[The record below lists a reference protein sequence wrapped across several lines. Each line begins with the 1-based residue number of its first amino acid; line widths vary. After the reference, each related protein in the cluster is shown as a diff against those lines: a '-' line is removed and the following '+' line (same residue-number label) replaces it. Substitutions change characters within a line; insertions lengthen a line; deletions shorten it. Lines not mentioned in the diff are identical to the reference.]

1 MKRNRLLIFGAGVL
15 CLTGAWR
22 VTVYAQT
29 LGGTVAA
36 VGAGTT
42 LGAVGGSGL
51 LTPGQ
56 YAAPA
61 TRAMNRAGQGD
72 GGAGVGGAGVGGAT
86 GGGAAGG
93 GGSITTTTTVTV
105 RPAKP
110 LNWGASNGD
119 EMVNQLMTAPRASRR
134 ATASSSRNARR
145 IARMT
150 KAQRSRMINAKYQK
164 PAVGY
169 LSWYLKEDRYKVTS
183 KVWQFVTTPNDRY
196 YYRPWAPSMRTR
208 SAARVIGFHTWQDAM
223 IAGYRPDPVSKPE
236 PSTQL
241 MNLAALTRGPMLS
254 TYFEYVYAGQITP
267 STFDANYR
275 YVQYVANTV
284 RSHSHTR
291 HLVGETV
298 EKVLGAAMGQNELP
312 TTVGPPLPQ
321 VQSGTINGA
330 GGAMPSPIISGG
342 ANPST
347 PPGLQAGSTDR
358 REEDYNRFGNN
369 AAGLARK
376 PGP

>member
-1 MKRNRLLIFGAGVL
+1 MKRKRLLILGAGVL
-15 CLTGAWR
+15 CLTAAWR

-29 LGGTVAA
+29 LGEVGAA
-36 VGAGTT
+36 AAAGTT
-42 LGAVGGSGL
+42 LGAAGGSGL
-51 LTPGQ
+51 LAPSQ

-61 TRAMNRAGQGD
+61 TNAMNRAGQGGGD
-72 GGAGVGGAGVGGAT
+72 GAGA
-86 GGGAAGG
+86 GGGAAAPGG
-93 GGSITTTTTVTV
+93 ATTTTVTV

-110 LNWGASNGD
+110 LSWGNSNGD
-119 EMVNQLMTAPRASRR
+119 EMVNQLTRAPRRV
-134 ATASSSRNARR
+134 TASSSRNARR

-150 KAQRSRMINAKYQK
+150 KAQRSRLINAKYKK

-183 KVWQFVTTPNDRY
+183 KVWQFVTTPNDKF

-208 SAARVIGFHTWQDAM
+208 NASRVIGFHTWQDAM

-236 PSTQL
+236 PGPQL
-241 MNLAALTRGPMLS
+241 ANLASLTRGPMLS
-254 TYFEYVYAGQITP
+254 SYFEYVYAGQITP
-267 STFDANYR
+267 AIFDANYR
-275 YVQYVANTV
+275 YVRYVANTV

-312 TTVGPPLPQ
+312 TSVGPPLPQ
-321 VQSGTINGA
+321 VQSGTINGSTT
-330 GGAMPSPIISGG
+330 MPSPIIGGG
-342 ANPST
+342 ANPSA
-347 PPGLQAGSTDR
+347 PPALQAGGTEK

>member
-1 MKRNRLLIFGAGVL
+1 MKRKRLLIFISAVL
-15 CLTGAWR
+15 CLTSAWR

-36 VGAGTT
+36 MGAGTT

-51 LTPGQ
+51 LTPSQ

-61 TRAMNRAGQGD
+61 TNAMKRAGQG
-72 GGAGVGGAGVGGAT
+72 GGDAT
-86 GGGAAGG
+86 GGGVGAVGG
-93 GGSITTTTTVTV
+93 GGITTTTTTTTVTT

-110 LNWGASNGD
+110 LNWGTSNGD
-119 EMVNQLMTAPRASRR
+119 EMVNQLMTSPRASRR

-145 IARMT
+145 ISRMT

-183 KVWQFVTTPNDRY
+183 KVWQFVTTPNDKF

-208 SAARVIGFHTWQDAM
+208 NASRVIGFHTWQDAM
-223 IAGYRPDPVSKPE
+223 VAGYRPDPVSKPE
-236 PSTQL
+236 PSIQL
-241 MNLAALTRGPMLS
+241 VNLAALTRGPMLS

-267 STFDANYR
+267 ATFDANYR

-298 EKVLGAAMGQNELP
+298 EQVLGAAMGQNELP

-321 VQSGTINGA
+321 VQAGTINGSA
-330 GGAMPSPIISGG
+330 GAVAAPIVGG
-342 ANPST
+342 GTNAST
-347 PPGLQAGSTDR
+347 PPGLQAGNTDN
-358 REEDYNRFGNN
+358 REGNYNRFGNN
-369 AAGLARK
+369 AASLARK
-376 PGP
+376 PGS